1 MVIHPMVQSVKNHLK
16 NKSKNSIF
24 DWSKGAVIPISQVSD
39 EMPVFHL
46 IAFGSIS
53 CFCG

>member
-1 MVIHPMVQSVKNHLK
+1 MVINPMVQSVNNHLK

-39 EMPVFHL
+39 EMPVLQPTRMRRLEL
-46 IAFGSIS
+46 IVF
-53 CFCG
+53 